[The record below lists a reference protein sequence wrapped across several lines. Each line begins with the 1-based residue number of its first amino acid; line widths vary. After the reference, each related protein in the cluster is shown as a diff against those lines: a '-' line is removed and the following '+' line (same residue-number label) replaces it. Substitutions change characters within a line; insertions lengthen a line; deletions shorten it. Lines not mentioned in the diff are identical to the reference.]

1 MIIYRV
7 PGKRTFRRRGRRRK
21 KYILALNGTS
31 FHPPVFG
38 VDLDFFYLYL
48 FLKKKKSL
56 LEVEEFKGKHIL
68 QAVYVYVP

>member
-1 MIIYRV
+1 MA
-7 PGKRTFRRRGRRRK
+7 RRF
-21 KYILALNGTS
+21 ILI
-31 FHPPVFG
+31 VFG

-68 QAVYVYVP
+68 RAVCVYVP